1 MIVFVDNMKHIDDIT
16 GDDGTGHEDRLDS
29 TIVVTDLYLTVYV
42 NKSHSCS
49 NQERCR
55 CLMYCFTDQAQCC
68 HTGPYF
74 NQKSLKGP
82 K

>member
-1 MIVFVDNMKHIDDIT
+1 MIKEVDNMKHIEDIT
-16 GDDGTGHEDRLDS
+16 SDDGTGHEDRLDS

-55 CLMYCFTDQAQCC
+55 CLMFCFTDQAGGN
-68 HTGPYF
+68 HNGPRDLEY
-74 NQKSLKGP
+74 K
-82 K
+82 